1 MAQQTFVRQIKRKT
15 EEGFELGWVAP
26 EEEEDYLGIAST
38 ALNYVILKWV
48 DITVH
53 GINPIKLEY

>member
-1 MAQQTFVRQIKRKT
+1 MFFCDGSGNLCETKKRKT

-38 ALNYVILKWV
+38 ALNYVILK
-48 DITVH
+48 
-53 GINPIKLEY
+53 